1 MNLALSELLAVARG
15 EKKADM
21 VLKNAK
27 VVNVFSGEI
36 APADVAIY
44 DGFIAGLG
52 SYSGETEIDLEGRYL
67 TPGFI
72 DGHIHIE
79 SSMLLP
85 HNFGSTVLRW
95 GTTTVVS
102 DPHEI
107 ANVLGLD
114 GITLMKAS
122 AALTPLDILFM
133 APSCVPATGMETAG
147 ANLGPSDVRE
157 MLEQEGLAGLAEVMN
172 FPGVVAGSP
181 EVLEKILAARGRP
194 VDGHAPGLTGM
205 ALNAYAAAGVQSDHE
220 CTTADEAL
228 EKLAAGMHI
237 MIREGSTAK
246 NLEALLPTVS
256 QVNWPGFMLVTDD
269 AHPDELLTGHLNT
282 TLRKAVQLGMDP
294 VTAVRLVTINPAR
307 YFNLRGMGAIAPGY
321 QADLVAVDDLTQ
333 FKPYLVLK
341 KGIIKVQAG
350 VPAEEPPAENFPV
363 MTSMNV
369 NLPEKPFQIKAAG
382 QRVKCIGLVPGQIVT
397 RKLSACP
404 KFINGFAE
412 PDIEQDILKIAV
424 VERHQ
429 GSGNIGLGFVRGFGL
444 TSGALASSVAHDSH
458 NIIVIGTNDR
468 DMERALQEIIN
479 MGGGLAVV
487 AGEQVSGI
495 SLPVAGLMSD
505 GSAAEVAAALQGL
518 KTAAAQQL
526 GCPLADPFMALSFM
540 SLPVIPELKI
550 TDQGLVD
557 VNAFQ
562 FTPLF
567 EEDVTFDPH

>member
-1 MNLALSELLAVARG
+1 MALNDLLAVARG
-15 EKKADM
+15 EKKADL
-21 VLKNAK
+21 VLRNAK

-36 APADVAIY
+36 APGDVAIY

-52 SYSGETEIDLEGRYL
+52 SYSGETEIDIGGRYL

-85 HNFGSTVLRW
+85 HNFGRTVLRW

-107 ANVLGLD
+107 ANVLGMD

-147 ANLGPSDVRE
+147 ASLGPADVRK

-172 FPGVVAGSP
+172 FPGVVGGSP

-194 VDGHAPGLTGM
+194 VDGHAPGLSGM
-205 ALNAYAAAGVQSDHE
+205 ALNAYVAAGVQSDHE

-246 NLEALLPTVS
+246 NLEALLPAVNP
-256 QVNWPGFMLVTDD
+256 VNWPGFMLVTDD
-269 AHPDELLTGHLNT
+269 AHPDELLSGHLNS

-307 YFNLRGMGAIAPGY
+307 YFNLRGLGAVAPGY
-321 QADLVAVDDLTQ
+321 QADLVAVDDLRR
-333 FKPYLVLK
+333 FNPYLVLK
-341 KGIIKVQAG
+341 KGIIKVKAG
-350 VPAEEPPAENFPV
+350 LPVEEPLAENFPV

-369 NLPEKPFQIKAAG
+369 SLSPKPFQIKAAA

-397 RKLSACP
+397 GKLSASP
-404 KFINGFAE
+404 KIINGFAE
-412 PDIEQDILKIAV
+412 PDIERDILKIAV
-424 VERHQ
+424 VERHR
-429 GSGNIGLGFVRGFGL
+429 GSGNIGLGFVHGFGL
-444 TSGALASSVAHDSH
+444 TGGALASSVAHDSH
-458 NIIVIGTNDR
+458 NIIVVGTNDT

-518 KTAAAQQL
+518 KTATAKL
-526 GCPLADPFMALSFM
+526 GCPLADPFMAMSFM